1 MFLCDILLLSGVI
14 NDDNIYAATAASLRT
29 TETIMSPWSA
39 CCSASA
45 CQMALKSGR
54 PRRNT
59 DVLLVFKMAD
69 EFKRSMETA
78 RTQRWWLVCGD
89 GEVLAYLDINRCD
102 LKGFG
107 VPWHQQVWP
116 EDDCCSAA
124 CTSCQLCKRG
134 KQALITRSHGGVT
147 SIVRAIPQVNGRGQN
162 YPLTKTTPL
171 NRQSP
176 NIAHVITS
184 TISAHI
190 SPRSHQG
197 VLLPI

>member
-1 MFLCDILLLSGVI
+1 MCVLLCNFVSYFLCVILCIFVFLCDILLLSGVI

-69 EFKRSMETA
+69 EFKGSMETA

-107 VPWHQQVWP
+107 VPWHQQ
-116 EDDCCSAA
+116 
-124 CTSCQLCKRG
+124 
-134 KQALITRSHGGVT
+134 GVT
-147 SIVRAIPQVNGRGQN
+147 RGRLLQCSVHILPIVQARETGVNCIVRAIPQVNGRGQN
-162 YPLTKTTPL
+162 
-171 NRQSP
+171 
-176 NIAHVITS
+176 
-184 TISAHI
+184 
-190 SPRSHQG
+190 
-197 VLLPI
+197 